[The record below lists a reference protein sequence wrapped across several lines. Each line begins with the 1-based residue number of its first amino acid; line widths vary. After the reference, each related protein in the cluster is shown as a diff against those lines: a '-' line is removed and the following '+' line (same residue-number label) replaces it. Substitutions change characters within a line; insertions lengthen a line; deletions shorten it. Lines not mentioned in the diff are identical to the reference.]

1 MDDRLLDDY
10 LQELRWLRA
19 ASGEFARR
27 HPQVAARLRLS
38 EFDCPDPHVE
48 RLLEG
53 FALQSA
59 RLHQRLDDG
68 FGELSESLLEQL
80 SPHLMRPFPSTATAC
95 FTPDPLAG
103 DLTRGYVLSAGTPLY
118 ALTAEGK
125 TVWWRTALEQTLW
138 PVAIDSLEW
147 CDAATAQH
155 YCGQRHAR
163 GALRIR
169 LRCLA
174 PYRFSQLAMTSLR
187 VHLCAS
193 PQVNAVLFDLFY
205 AHVIGPRRPQP
216 VGVQNAA
223 RILPFD
229 AATPA
234 SGLALSAWMH
244 CPQALM
250 YFDLP
255 LPPGPDD
262 DAMTLWIPFD
272 RAPQT
277 ALPLQ
282 LGDIRTGCAPLV
294 NLFTRT
300 SEPLIAEH
308 TRSEQRLVADHNDS
322 AMQIYRI
329 QDLWMSSRDA
339 AWRVPPYY
347 SAQGHSDARWFWH
360 ARRHRAQGNTLW
372 LTLVDSRFDPAE
384 PPEEASLTARLWC
397 SNGETPLTLAAGTS
411 LTFEQPG
418 PVAQVRLLGTPTTP
432 SAPAAQGDARWR
444 LVSSLALNHLS
455 LTEGETA
462 RASLKEMLALYA
474 PSGASPAFWQ
484 QINGI
489 SALRCERV
497 SEHRGG
503 EAWRGWRN
511 GIRVTLTLDPQ
522 AFTASSRLLFAAI
535 IARYLA
541 QNATANCFVQ
551 CVLQDEGEA
560 LPLWCDTGETALTV

>member
-1 MDDRLLDDY
+1 MDDRLLDEY
-10 LQELRWLRA
+10 LQELRWLRT
-19 ASGEFARR
+19 ASGEFARQ

-59 RLHQRLDDG
+59 RLHQRLNDG
-68 FGELSESLLEQL
+68 FGELSEALLELL

-95 FTPDPLAG
+95 FTADPLAG
-103 DLTRGYVLSAGTPLY
+103 DLTHGYTLPAGTPLY

-138 PVAIDSLEW
+138 PVTIDELAW
-147 CDAATAQH
+147 CDAATA
-155 YCGQRHAR
+155 RHHSGLAQAQS
-163 GALRIR
+163 ALRIR

-174 PYRFSQLAMTSLR
+174 PHRFSQLAMTSLR
-187 VHLCAS
+187 VHLCGS
-193 PQVNAVLFDLFY
+193 PQVNAALFDLFF

-216 VGVQNAA
+216 VGVQNAV
-223 RILPFD
+223 RLLPGD

-255 LPPGPDD
+255 LSAGVDD
-262 DAMTLWIPFD
+262 DTMTLFIPFD
-272 RAPQT
+272 CPPPA
-277 ALPLQ
+277 ALSLQ
-282 LGDIRTGCAPLV
+282 PDDIRPGCAPLV

-308 TRSEQRLVADHNDS
+308 TRSEQRLVADHHDS
-322 AMQIYRI
+322 AVQIYRI
-329 QDLWMSSRDA
+329 QELWMSRTDA
-339 AWRVPPYY
+339 VWRVPPYY

-384 PPEEASLTARLWC
+384 PLEEASLTARLWC
-397 SNGETPLTLAAGTS
+397 SNGETARTLAAGS
-411 LTFEQPG
+411 PLTFERPG
-418 PVAQVRLLGTPTTP
+418 PVAQVRLLGTPTPP
-432 SAPAAQGDARWR
+432 SAPAARRDARWR

-462 RASLKEMLALYA
+462 LASLKEMLTLYA
-474 PSGASPAFWQ
+474 PSGASPALWQ

-489 SALRCERV
+489 SALRCDRV

-511 GIRVTLTLDPQ
+511 GIRVTLTLDPN
-522 AFTASSRLLFAAI
+522 AFTASSRLLFAAV

-551 CVLQDEGEA
+551 CVLQDDGRR
-560 LPLWCDTGETALTV
+560 LPLWRDTGDTALTA